1 MFDIGSSLREARLRQ
16 GSDLIEAEAATKIR
30 SKYLRAL
37 EEERFEVLPAQTYVK
52 GFLRSYA
59 DYLGLDGQLYVDEFN
74 SRYVIGELEDGPVIR
89 TSRSTARARAH
100 RKAESRVLVA
110 ALAGIAVVTALV
122 VVAWKWGG
130 QEPRTIP
137 NLGEGPAAG
146 GQAQQPAP
154 SRPGVATPAVRLQLS
169 ATGGNSWIAVYRK
182 SPSEDLVFAG
192 TLERGRSMTFSGR
205 QQLWIHVT
213 TPENVR
219 ARINGDRSLLPGRR
233 APLVLRV
240 TTRGFRL
247 VSS

>member
-1 MFDIGSSLREARLRQ
+1 VFDIGSSLREARLRQ
-16 GSDLIEAEAATKIR
+16 GSDLVEAEAATKIR

-52 GFLRSYA
+52 GFLRAYA

-74 SRYVIGELEDGPVIR
+74 SRYVTGELEEGPVIR

-137 NLGEGPAAG
+137 NLGESPSTS
-146 GQAQQPAP
+146 GQAEQQGQSPA
-154 SRPGVATPAVRLQLS
+154 VAPRAVRLELS
-169 ATGGNSWIAVYRK
+169 ATGGNSWIAVYRA

-192 TLERGRSMTFSGR
+192 TLERGRSMSFSGK
-205 QQLWIHVT
+205 QLWIHVT